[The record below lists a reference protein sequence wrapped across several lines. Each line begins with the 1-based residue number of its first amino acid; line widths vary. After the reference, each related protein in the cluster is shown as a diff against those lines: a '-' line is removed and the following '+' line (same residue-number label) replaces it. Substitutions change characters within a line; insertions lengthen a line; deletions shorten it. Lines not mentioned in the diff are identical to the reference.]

1 MGLDGVDTGAM
12 KKLSKKVLKILAVIL
27 GDVSHEDPVTLYHW
41 LKQCLTRPKVGP
53 KDQIQDFLWD
63 QMSKLSNYRTRPNPR
78 SVKVSRQRHHIV
90 CSIAPLCHRD
100 IMSL

>member
-1 MGLDGVDTGAM
+1 MGLDGVDSGAM

-53 KDQIQDFLWD
+53 KI
-63 QMSKLSNYRTRPNPR
+63 
-78 SVKVSRQRHHIV
+78 
-90 CSIAPLCHRD
+90 
-100 IMSL
+100 